1 MPRDCPKGNLAEKTK
16 ERDVVLYIIIGIG
29 LIAACYGGYKYG
41 YRDGVSDTFDLIDGW
56 EKLCEQIQNALK
68 DFDKE

>member
-1 MPRDCPKGNLAEKTK
+1 MT
-16 ERDVVLYIIIGIG
+16 YIIIAIG

-41 YRDGVSDTFDLIDGW
+41 YEQGVSDAFQLVKYW
-56 EKLCEQIQNALK
+56 EEICKQIQNALK